1 MLGAKFC
8 AKESGLARNRILLER
23 AALCPWVVRNLAAR
37 AYVRLCINPKDILW
51 AKSVQAGVKQV
62 YTRVVLGENPWG
74 ERRPYAAVPARE
86 SQLGW
91 PTQKSVEVGEH
102 PCWLHLCTWFTDGT
116 RISAEMF
123 SFIQSCRRRRIRI
136 KKHLYLDF
144 EPVITQYKVPVIILI
159 FSKSI
164 FYCIKIV
171 PVLVSYF
178 VEVGSGSV
186 NYFIRN
192 TGFIGGKQS

>member
-1 MLGAKFC
+1 MSSSKRDRLGLINNSDSARLVTLLVRNFQYKERLLFMLGAKFC

-37 AYVRLCINPKDILW
+37 AYVRLCINPKYILW

-91 PTQKSVEVGEH
+91 PTQESVEVGEH
-102 PCWLHLCTWFTDGT
+102 PCWLHLCTWFTVGT

-144 EPVITQYKVPVIILI
+144 EPVIT
-159 FSKSI
+159 SI
-164 FYCIKIV
+164 RY
-171 PVLVSYF
+171 
-178 VEVGSGSV
+178 
-186 NYFIRN
+186 R
-192 TGFIGGKQS
+192 